1 MPPPTGGKLHD
12 LPRLWA
18 RSAFAGEGRTPR
30 PLQRMWRRPALLPQL
45 SLFDAGA
52 RFECREPI
60 AEPVRD
66 KAAANHCE
74 HFAPN
79 TKVALTGASKSRTAA
94 DDARKAFEQLF
105 KKKS

>member
-1 MPPPTGGKLHD
+1 MICHACGREVRLLGRVGRLDRCNECGADLHCC
-12 LPRLWA
+12 RNC
-18 RSAFAGEGRTPR
+18 RF
-30 PLQRMWRRPALLPQL
+30 
-45 SLFDAGA
+45 FDAGA

-79 TKVALTGASKSRTAA
+79 TKMGLTGASKSRTAA
-94 DDARKAFEQLF
+94 DDARKAFDQLF
-105 KKKS
+105 RKKS